1 MDGERDQE
9 VVFKDTQEES
19 ALPTPVTTVD
29 MDVIIRGWEDKFA
42 KLTECLREVQ
52 LASER
57 TGSDVCLIN
66 QEARAQGQEQDRR
79 LGIMQ
84 EGLTDFLRRF
94 ENFQTTPHVDVLRAS
109 TPQRRFPDFG
119 FETSPVG
126 RDEVSHPGSN
136 TLPHTRGARTA
147 DQADSMETHMG
158 SARSTLPHIRSART
172 EDQEDVQYT
181 RNTLPHIMSA
191 RTGDHE
197 EIRNTLPHNSSAR
210 TGEHVV
216 FRDTHI
222 RDEDDAFGD
231 TRIRDQDDIRDARTQ
246 EYSDERITRSRDLR
260 YRLDER
266 PTHEDD
272 KRNSAEIQQNS
283 FHPGNNTSLSRSS
296 SSPKVPTFDG
306 TNTAQFRPWIIQFEA
321 IARHQG
327 WTAGERVV
335 RLVSSL
341 TGPAANLLIGMTLG
355 QLDNYNFLRTRLS
368 RRYDPPEREEAHR
381 AELRA
386 RTRRRNESADEF
398 AENIKNLAQRAYPLA
413 DQNMLDNLVVERF
426 REGHGNEELKKHLC
440 LYPSTGLQDL
450 IGACVRF
457 ETHVETGLHAR
468 KSNEGLYT
476 VQSGNRNELTL
487 EEVTR
492 AARRLGF
499 GLRPW
504 IVRQQNSRGFS
515 NNSPGRNPNNSDQQ
529 QSPKFNQGTNG
540 NARTPNPTRRQTPV
554 RDIMCWTCGKSGH
567 YAFDCK
573 SGGTKLAF
581 APKAVRMNFVQQIAA
596 QVQGYC
602 EEEQNPRSGN
612 E

>member
-1 MDGERDQE
+1 MNDEIDHE
-9 VVFKDTQEES
+9 VVFRDEDPEKEES
-19 ALPTPVTTVD
+19 APPTPITTLD
-29 MDVIIRGWEDKFA
+29 MDVIIRGWEEKFA

-57 TGSDVCLIN
+57 AGSDMYIVS
-66 QEARAQGQEQDRR
+66 QEARAQGQEQERR
-79 LGIMQ
+79 LGTMQ
-84 EGLTDFLRRF
+84 ENLSDFLQKF
-94 ENFQTTPHVDVLRAS
+94 ENILTPTTPHGDALRAS
-109 TPQRRFPDFG
+109 TPHGTQPRICPDFG
-119 FETSPVG
+119 YQTSPVG
-126 RDEVSHPGSN
+126 RDGVSHPEHS
-136 TLPHTRGARTA
+136 TLPHTRSARTE

-158 SARSTLPHIRSART
+158 SARSTLPHIG
-172 EDQEDVQYT
+172 
-181 RNTLPHIMSA
+181 SA
-191 RTGDHE
+191 RTGDDVRETCSTMLH
-197 EIRNTLPHNSSAR
+197 TSSAR
-210 TGEHVV
+210 TEEQLI
-216 FRDTHI
+216 FRDTRT
-222 RDEDDAFGD
+222 RDQDDAFGD
-231 TRIRDQDDIRDARTQ
+231 TRIRDQDDVRDTRTR
-246 EYSDERITRSRDLR
+246 EHSDDRNARSRGLQF
-260 YRLDER
+260 RLDER

-272 KRNSAEIQQNS
+272 RRNGGEIQQS
-283 FHPGNNTSLSRSS
+283 SYHPGNNSSFSRPS

-355 QLDNYNFLRTRLS
+355 QLDSYNFLRTRLS

-440 LYPSTGLQDL
+440 LCPSTGLQDL
-450 IGACVRF
+450 IGTCVRF
-457 ETHVETGLHAR
+457 ETHVELGSHAR

-515 NNSPGRNPNNSDQQ
+515 NTSPARNQNSGGQQ
-529 QSPKFNQGTNG
+529 QSPKLNQSGNG
-540 NARTPNPTRRQTPV
+540 NARTQNPLRRQTPV
-554 RDIMCWTCGKSGH
+554 GDVKCWTCGKTGH
-567 YAFDCK
+567 YAYDCK
-573 SGGTKLAF
+573 SSGPKFAF
-581 APKAVRMNFVQQIAA
+581 APKALKMNFLHSQAA
-596 QVQGYC
+596 RQLYPAWKVKVFFSMDSISLG
-602 EEEQNPRSGN
+602 SI
-612 E
+612 

>member
-1 MDGERDQE
+1 MMKMTMKWFFGMRNRKE
-9 VVFKDTQEES
+9 EES
-19 ALPTPVTTVD
+19 APPTPITTYD
-29 MDVIIRGWEDKFA
+29 MDVIIRGWEEKFS

-57 TGSDVCLIN
+57 AGSDMCLVS
-66 QEARAQGQEQDRR
+66 QEARAQGQDQEWR
-79 LGIMQ
+79 LGTMQ
-84 EGLTDFLRRF
+84 EGLADFLRRF
-94 ENFQTTPHVDVLRAS
+94 ETMRTPTTPHADALRAS
-109 TPQRRFPDFG
+109 TPHGIPPRICPDFG
-119 FETSPVG
+119 YQPSPVG
-126 RDEVSHPGSN
+126 RDEVLHPEHS
-136 TLPHTRGARTA
+136 TLPHTRSARTE

-158 SARSTLPHIRSART
+158 SARNMLPHIRSART
-172 EDQEDVQYT
+172 GDQDDVRET
-181 RNTLPHIMSA
+181 RSTLPH
-191 RTGDHE
+191 T
-197 EIRNTLPHNSSAR
+197 SSAR
-210 TGEHVV
+210 TGEQII
-216 FRDTHI
+216 FRDTRT
-222 RDEDDAFGD
+222 RDQDDAFGD
-231 TRIRDQDDIRDARTQ
+231 TRTRDQDDVRDTRTR
-246 EYSDERITRSRDLR
+246 EHSDDRNARSRDLQF
-260 YRLDER
+260 RLNER

-272 KRNSAEIQQNS
+272 RRNSGDIQQS
-283 FHPGNNTSLSRSS
+283 SCHPGNNSSFSRPS

-355 QLDNYNFLRTRLS
+355 QLDNYNFLRTCLS

-426 REGHGNEELKKHLC
+426 RDGHGNEELKKHLC

-450 IGACVRF
+450 IGACVLF
-457 ETHVETGLHAR
+457 ETHVELGSHAR

-492 AARRLGF
+492 TARRLGF

-515 NNSPGRNPNNSDQQ
+515 NTTPARNQNSGAQQ
-529 QSPKFNQGTNG
+529 QSPKLNQSGNG
-540 NARTPNPTRRQTPV
+540 SARTQNPLRRQTPV
-554 RDIMCWTCGKSGH
+554 GDVKYWTCGKTGH
-567 YAFDCK
+567 YAYDCK
-573 SGGTKLAF
+573 SSGPKFAF
-581 APKAVRMNFVQQIAA
+581 APKALKMNFLQQIAD
-596 QVQGYC
+596 QVQEYS
-602 EEEQNPRSGN
+602 EEQQNPRSGN
-612 E
+612 D

>member
-1 MDGERDQE
+1 MDGNDNE
-9 VVFKDTQEES
+9 VVFRDEEPEKEES
-19 ALPTPVTTVD
+19 APPTPITTCD
-29 MDVIIRGWEDKFA
+29 MDVIIRGWEEKFS

-57 TGSDVCLIN
+57 AGSDMCLIS
-66 QEARAQGQEQDRR
+66 QEARAQGQDQERR
-79 LGIMQ
+79 LGTMQ
-84 EGLTDFLRRF
+84 EGLADFLRRF
-94 ENFQTTPHVDVLRAS
+94 ETTRTPTTPHVDALRAS
-109 TPQRRFPDFG
+109 TPHGIPPRICPDFG
-119 FETSPVG
+119 YQPSPVG
-126 RDEVSHPGSN
+126 REEVLHPEHS
-136 TLPHTRGARTA
+136 TLPHTRSARTE

-158 SARSTLPHIRSART
+158 SACNTLPHIRSART
-172 EDQEDVQYT
+172 GDQDDVRET
-181 RNTLPHIMSA
+181 CSTLPH
-191 RTGDHE
+191 T
-197 EIRNTLPHNSSAR
+197 SSAR
-210 TGEHVV
+210 TGEQII
-216 FRDTHI
+216 FRDTRT
-222 RDEDDAFGD
+222 RDQDDAFGD
-231 TRIRDQDDIRDARTQ
+231 TRTRDQDDVRDMRTR
-246 EYSDERITRSRDLR
+246 EHSDDRNARSRDLQF
-260 YRLDER
+260 RLNKR
-266 PTHEDD
+266 PTLEDD
-272 KRNSAEIQQNS
+272 RRNSGDIQQS
-283 FHPGNNTSLSRSS
+283 SYHPGNNSSFSRPS
-296 SSPKVPTFDG
+296 SSPRVPTFDG

-335 RLVSSL
+335 RLVSLL

-413 DQNMLDNLVVERF
+413 DQNMLDNLVVEPF

-457 ETHVETGLHAR
+457 ETHVELGSHAR

-504 IVRQQNSRGFS
+504 IVCQQNSRGFS
-515 NNSPGRNPNNSDQQ
+515 NTSPARNQNSGVQQ
-529 QSPKFNQGTNG
+529 QSPKLNQSGND
-540 NARTPNPTRRQTPV
+540 NARTQNPLRRQTPV
-554 RDIMCWTCGKSGH
+554 GDVKCWTCGKTGH
-567 YAFDCK
+567 YAYDCK
-573 SGGTKLAF
+573 SSGPKFAF
-581 APKAVRMNFVQQIAA
+581 APKALKMNFLQQIAD
-596 QVQGYC
+596 QVQEYS

-612 E
+612 D

>member
-1 MDGERDQE
+1 MEDGNDNE
-9 VVFKDTQEES
+9 VVFRDEEPEKEES
-19 ALPTPVTTVD
+19 APPTPITTFD
-29 MDVIIRGWEDKFA
+29 MDVIIRGWEEKFA

-57 TGSDVCLIN
+57 TGSDMCLIS
-66 QEARAQGQEQDRR
+66 QEARAQGQEQERR
-79 LGIMQ
+79 LGTMQ

-94 ENFQTTPHVDVLRAS
+94 ENMRTPTTPHVDALRAS
-109 TPQRRFPDFG
+109 TPHGIQPRICPDFG
-119 FETSPVG
+119 YQPSPVG
-126 RDEVSHPGSN
+126 RDEVLHPEHS
-136 TLPHTRGARTA
+136 TLPHTRSARTE

-172 EDQEDVQYT
+172 GDQDDVRET
-181 RNTLPHIMSA
+181 RSTLPH
-191 RTGDHE
+191 T
-197 EIRNTLPHNSSAR
+197 SSAR
-210 TGEHVV
+210 TGEQLI
-216 FRDTHI
+216 FRDTRT
-222 RDEDDAFGD
+222 RDQDDAFGD
-231 TRIRDQDDIRDARTQ
+231 TRTRDQDDVRDTRTR
-246 EYSDERITRSRDLR
+246 EHSDDRNARSRDLQF
-260 YRLDER
+260 RLDER

-272 KRNSAEIQQNS
+272 RRNSGDIQQS
-283 FHPGNNTSLSRSS
+283 SYHPGNNSSFSRPS

-321 IARHQG
+321 IARHQA

-457 ETHVETGLHAR
+457 ETHVELGSHAR

-515 NNSPGRNPNNSDQQ
+515 NTTPARNQNSGEQQ
-529 QSPKFNQGTNG
+529 QSPKLNQSGNG
-540 NARTPNPTRRQTPV
+540 SARTQNPLRRQTPV
-554 RDIMCWTCGKSGH
+554 GDVKCWTCGKTGH
-567 YAFDCK
+567 YAYDCK
-573 SGGTKLAF
+573 SSGPKFAF
-581 APKAVRMNFVQQIAA
+581 APKALKMNFLQQIAD
-596 QVQGYC
+596 QVQEYS
-602 EEEQNPRSGN
+602 EEQQNPRSGN
-612 E
+612 D

>member
-1 MDGERDQE
+1 MDNGTDTE
-9 VVFKDTQEES
+9 VVFKADNHEMEDEPETEVS
-19 ALPTPVTTVD
+19 APPTPITHRD
-29 MDVIIRGWEDKFA
+29 MDIIIRGWEEKFQ
-42 KLTECLREVQ
+42 KMLECLSEVQ
-52 LASER
+52 RTSER
-57 TGSDVCLIN
+57 ASSDMCLVSH
-66 QEARAQGQEQDRR
+66 EARAQAQEHDRR
-79 LGIMQ
+79 LAA
-84 EGLTDFLRRF
+84 FLRQGEAARTP
-94 ENFQTTPHVDVLRAS
+94 TTPRVNALRAS
-109 TPQRRFPDFG
+109 TPRVCPE
-119 FETSPVG
+119 FECDTSPVG
-126 RDEVSHPGSN
+126 RDEESHPELN
-136 TLPHTRGARTA
+136 TLPHTRSARTE
-147 DQADSMETHMG
+147 DYDSMETHMG
-158 SARSTLPHIRSART
+158 SARSTLPHIGSART
-172 EDQEDVQYT
+172 VENTDAFGDTRSPLPHIGSARTVDNADAFGDT
-181 RNTLPHIMSA
+181 RNTLPH
-191 RTGDHE
+191 T
-197 EIRNTLPHNSSAR
+197 SSAR
-210 TGEHVV
+210 TEEQPM
-216 FRDTHI
+216 FRDT
-222 RDEDDAFGD
+222 R
-231 TRIRDQDDIRDARTQ
+231 TRELSHDKDARF
-246 EYSDERITRSRDLR
+246 
-260 YRLDER
+260 RLDEQ

-272 KRNSAEIQQNS
+272 RRNSGDLQQS
-283 FHPGNNTSLSRSS
+283 SYHPGHTLSFARQS

-355 QLDNYNFLRTRLS
+355 QLDDYNFLRTRLS

-457 ETHVETGLHAR
+457 ETHVELGLHAR

-476 VQSGNRNELTL
+476 VQSSNRNELTL

-504 IVRQQNSRGFS
+504 ITRQQNPRGFS
-515 NNSPGRNPNNSDQQ
+515 NTSPARNQNRGEQQ
-529 QSPKFNQGTNG
+529 QSFKPNQSGNG
-540 NARTPNPTRRQTPV
+540 SARIQNQSRRQTPIGDV
-554 RDIMCWTCGKSGH
+554 KCWTCGKTGH
-567 YAFDCK
+567 YAYDCK
-573 SGGTKLAF
+573 SSGPKFAF
-581 APKAVRMNFVQQIAA
+581 APKAFKINFLQQIAD
-596 QVQGYC
+596 QVQEYS

-612 E
+612 A

>member
-1 MDGERDQE
+1 MNDEKDHE
-9 VVFKDTQEES
+9 VVFRDEDPEKEES
-19 ALPTPVTTVD
+19 APPTPITTLD
-29 MDVIIRGWEDKFA
+29 MDVIIRGWEEKFA
-42 KLTECLREVQ
+42 RLTECLREVQ

-57 TGSDVCLIN
+57 TGSDMCLIN
-66 QEARAQGQEQDRR
+66 QEARAQGQEQERR
-79 LGIMQ
+79 LGTMQ
-84 EGLTDFLRRF
+84 EGLADFLRRF
-94 ENFQTTPHVDVLRAS
+94 ENIQTTPHVDALRAS
-109 TPQRRFPDFG
+109 TPHSMQPRRFPDFG
-119 FETSPVG
+119 YQTSPVG
-126 RDEVSHPGSN
+126 RDEVSHPERS
-136 TLPHTRGARTA
+136 TLPHTRSARTE
-147 DQADSMETHMG
+147 DQAESMETHMG
-158 SARSTLPHIRSART
+158 SARSTLPHIG
-172 EDQEDVQYT
+172 
-181 RNTLPHIMSA
+181 SA
-191 RTGDHE
+191 RTGDE
-197 EIRNTLPHNSSAR
+197 DDVGETRSTLPHTSSAR
-210 TGEHVV
+210 TGEQLL
-216 FRDTHI
+216 FRDTRT
-222 RDEDDAFGD
+222 RDQDDAFGD
-231 TRIRDQDDIRDARTQ
+231 TRTRDQDDVRDTRTLQ
-246 EYSDERITRSRDLR
+246 F
-260 YRLDER
+260 RLDER

-272 KRNSAEIQQNS
+272 RRNSGEIQQS
-283 FHPGNNTSLSRSS
+283 SYHPGNTSSFSRQS

-341 TGPAANLLIGMTLG
+341 TGPAANLLIGMTLA

-457 ETHVETGLHAR
+457 ETHVELGSHAR

-476 VQSGNRNELTL
+476 VQGGNRNELTL

-515 NNSPGRNPNNSDQQ
+515 NTSPARNQNSGEQQ
-529 QSPKFNQGTNG
+529 QSPKTNQSGNG
-540 NARTPNPTRRQTPV
+540 SARTQNPLRRQTPV
-554 RDIMCWTCGKSGH
+554 GDVKCWTCGKTGH
-567 YAFDCK
+567 YAYDCK
-573 SGGTKLAF
+573 SSGPKFAF
-581 APKAVRMNFVQQIAA
+581 APKALKMNFLQQIAD
-596 QVQGYC
+596 QVQEYILKNSRIPGRETISSLCGDPYISS
-602 EEEQNPRSGN
+602 QGFRSS
-612 E
+612 